1 MRIKKL
7 ISIISLI
14 LFIVFL
20 IIGVDTNNH
29 IFGGLSLL
37 AICSF
42 FYFIIVDLNDQI
54 DEEWEKFM
62 NKYYIHQGS
71 DSDEQK

>member
-14 LFIVFL
+14 LFIIFL

-37 AICSF
+37 SIISF

-54 DEEWEKFM
+54 DEECEKFM
-62 NKYYIHQGS
+62 DKYYIHQGS
-71 DSDEQK
+71 DSDEQR